1 MLLTRVLHMKNILI
15 LGVICLVGIA
25 HAAPV
30 GNPAFPKIL
39 EEGFIF
45 SPASKFSIR
54 LGYEGNFVLDKRLKK
69 EKNPFTD
76 INKFTLFENS
86 GIATL
91 NLLNRLDLFGTY
103 GEGRIDLDWINEEGK
118 NILSY
123 FQVQSKYD
131 PAWSCGTKIIFFE
144 WGKVNF
150 SAGGRYFYTKPTV
163 CHFSKNAASYPT
175 DLSNLKLH
183 EWQIDLGLS
192 YKTCFLVPY
201 ICGKY
206 SKTKAFFSIED
217 EAISSDGSK
226 IYSLEMKN
234 KNAGGMAIGC
244 TFSNGKYFML
254 NAEARL
260 FDEEAFTVS
269 GEFKF

>member
-1 MLLTRVLHMKNILI
+1 MKNILI
-15 LGVICLVGIA
+15 LSFFCLFGVI

-30 GNPAFPKIL
+30 GNPSFPKIL

-54 LGYEGNFVLDKRLKK
+54 LGYEGNFVLDQRLKK

-76 INKFTLFENS
+76 IDSFTIFVNS
-86 GIATL
+86 GIATI
-91 NLLNRLDLFGTY
+91 NILNRLDLFGTY
-103 GEGRIDLDWINEEGK
+103 GEGRIEADWINEEGT
-118 NILSY
+118 NILY
-123 FQVQSKYD
+123 YLELQSKYD
-131 PAWSCGTKIIFFE
+131 STWSCGTKIIFFE
-144 WGKVNF
+144 WGKVNC
-150 SAGGRYFYTKPTV
+150 SAGGRYFFIEPTV
-163 CHFSKNAASYPT
+163 SRFTKDSVSYPT
-175 DLSNLKLH
+175 ESSKLKLD
-183 EWQIDLGLS
+183 EWQVDLGLS
-192 YKTCFLVPY
+192 YKTAFLIPY

-206 SKTKAFFSIED
+206 SKTKADFSIENVV
-217 EAISSDGSK
+217 ISSDGSNTLK
-226 IYSLEMKN
+226 MKN
-234 KNAGGMAIGC
+234 RNVVGMAVGC